1 MNNMKYKIG
10 QIIEFKSDHTIKLAN
25 GGCVLVK
32 KGDRAQ
38 VLKKIDAATGQI
50 LYLTGEAAG
59 KSQYTFM
66 QVEETVNEDDI
77 AKMIMKE
84 LNN

>member
-1 MNNMKYKIG
+1 MKYKIG
-10 QIIEFKSDHTIKLAN
+10 QIIEFKSDHTISLAN
-25 GGCVLVK
+25 GGSVLVK
-32 KGDRAQ
+32 KGDKAQ
-38 VLKKIDAATGQI
+38 VLKKIDDTTGQI
-50 LYLTGEAAG
+50 LYLTGAAAG
-59 KSQYTFM
+59 KSQYIFM